1 MIERKGKKKTVLAL
15 RMEIKKERLNEAKG
29 KDKKKS
35 GKKIRKIKRGRQRKS
50 KWEKIKRVGGKS
62 K

>member
-50 KWEKIKRVGGKS
+50 K
-62 K
+62 